1 MNPAFRLR
9 GAIPSKKNTDMS
21 TQIENSELVLSTVQ
35 STQVSGAVA
44 YNKAGEEIGHDYA
57 LSGRSFAEI
66 KTALRALNPTLSAR
80 KLGQLAR
87 EQMASESSI
96 AVSILRVGALM
107 AMRHAQTGEIA
118 NIAQDR
124 AKRTAVVWEKPA
136 KETPAKASKA
146 EKEAEKLRAENED
159 LKARLAALDA
169 ANLAKATTNAEK
181 MEAEIAQLKNVTK
194 AFREGRV
201 DEQTL
206 ENTLADLRDESHILD
221 TVLGALKGL

>member
-1 MNPAFRLR
+1 M
-9 GAIPSKKNTDMS
+9 T
-21 TQIENSELVLSTVQ
+21 TQENSEIVLSTVQ
-35 STQVSGAVA
+35 NTQVSGTVA
-44 YNKAGEEIGHDYA
+44 FNKSGEEIGHDYA

-66 KTALRALNPTLSAR
+66 KTARRALNPTLSAR

-118 NIAQDR
+118 NVAQDR
-124 AKRTAVVWEKPA
+124 AKRTAVIWEKPA

-146 EKEAEKLRAENED
+146 EKEAEKLRAD
-159 LKARLAALDA
+159 LAEATAR
-169 ANLAKATTNAEK
+169 AEK
-181 MEAEIAQLKNVTK
+181 MEAEIARLKNVSK
-194 AFREGRV
+194 AYREGRV

-206 ENTLADLRDESHILD
+206 ENTLADLREASPALD
-221 TVLGALKGL
+221 AVLSALKGL